1 MAADSVG
8 NALTQRVV
16 SSSGGGLTRPL
27 ISGTRHAVSAGHPL
41 ASQAAFRILEA
52 GGNAVDAGAAAG
64 MVLAVVQSDVVNFAG
79 VAPMLVYSAKTGS
92 VHEIAGLGYWPRAI
106 PPDYFTKHH
115 NGEVPHGLL
124 RTVIPAAPDA
134 WITALSEFGTMTFSE
149 VSEEA
154 IRIAREGFVMYPMM
168 SNIISAF
175 AAEYARWPSN
185 TEIYLPNGH
194 PPKPGDLFVQRDLA
208 KTIQYMVD
216 EEKAAGGTRIQG
228 LQAARDAFYKGDIA
242 KAILKYH
249 RENGGLLTAADL
261 EGYRTPIGDPVCAAF
276 EGHKLYT
283 PQPWCQGPALI
294 EILRIAQELQLS
306 AHPHNSVAYVHCLI
320 EAIKAAF
327 DDRHRYFGDPS
338 HVQVP
343 LSELLSTTH
352 ARKRADA
359 IDTTRA
365 TAPKYAAGADSV
377 ALDTSYVCVVDRH
390 GNSISATPSDVSMD
404 TPVIPG
410 TGICPSSRGSQS
422 WADPTHVSGVAP
434 GKRPRLT
441 PSPALAIFDDGRV
454 MPFGTPGGDVQLQA
468 MAQVF
473 LNITAFGMNPQEAV
487 DAPRFA
493 TYDFPDSFEP
503 HASLPGRLTAESD
516 IGEETTSALKSMGHD
531 AVPWPVHTW
540 RAGAVCLI
548 QHDPRRGVCLAA
560 ADPRRPSYAM
570 AR

>member
-1 MAADSVG
+1 M
-8 NALTQRVV
+8 
-16 SSSGGGLTRPL
+16 TRPL
-27 ISGTRHAVSAGHPL
+27 ITGTRHAVSAGHPL
-41 ASQAAFRILEA
+41 AAQAAFRILEA
-52 GGNAVDAGAAAG
+52 GGNAVDAAAAAG

-79 VAPMLVYSAKTGS
+79 VAPMLVYSAKTAT
-92 VHEIAGLGYWPRAI
+92 VREIAGLGYWPRAI
-106 PPDYFTKHH
+106 SPDYFARHH
-115 NGEVPHGLL
+115 NGKIPHGLL

-185 TEIYLPNGH
+185 AEIYLPGGQ
-194 PPKPGDLFVQRDLA
+194 PPQPGDLFVQSDLA
-208 KTIQYMVD
+208 RTIQYMAD
-216 EEKAAGGTRIQG
+216 TEKAAGGGRIQG

-242 KAILKYH
+242 TAILKYH
-249 RENGGLLTAADL
+249 RENGGLLTAQDL
-261 EGYRTPIGDPVCAAF
+261 DGYRTPVGVPVRGAF
-276 EGHKLYT
+276 DGYDLYT
-283 PQPWCQGPALI
+283 PQAWCQGPTLI
-294 EILRIAQELQLS
+294 EMLRIADALQVGMH
-306 AHPHNSVAYVHCLI
+306 AHNSIAYIHRLA
-320 EAIKAAF
+320 EAMKAAF
-327 DDRHRYFGDPS
+327 DDRHRYFGDPT

-343 LSELLSTTH
+343 LDELLSVAH
-352 ARKRADA
+352 ARRRAQA
-359 IDTTRA
+359 IDPVCA
-365 TAPKYAAGADSV
+365 TSPQGVAGAGSV
-377 ALDTSYVCVVDRH
+377 ALDTSYVCVVDGH
-390 GNSISATPSDVSMD
+390 GNAVSATPSDVSMD

-422 WADPTHVSGVAP
+422 WADPAQASGVAP

-441 PSPALAIFDDGRV
+441 PSPAMSIFGGGRV

-473 LNITAFGMNPQEAV
+473 LNIAVFGMNPQEAV

-503 HASLPGRLTAESD
+503 HESLPGRLTVESD
-516 IGEETTSALKSMGHD
+516 IGQETTDALRAMGHD
-531 AVPWPVHTW
+531 ALPWPARTW

-548 QHDPRRGVCLAA
+548 QHDPGSGVCLAG
-560 ADPRRPSYAM
+560 ADPRRPSYAI